1 MSTVTLVEAKTHLSH
16 ILDQV
21 EAGEEVV
28 ITRRGLPI
36 ARITP
41 VEKPKHAVKSLA
53 EFRSRMPRWRKS
65 SAELLREMRDE
76 GL

>member
-1 MSTVTLVEAKTHLSH
+1 MSTVTLAEAKAHLSH
-16 ILDQV
+16 LLDQV
-21 EAGEEVV
+21 EAGEEMV
-28 ITRRGLPI
+28 ITRRGQPV
-36 ARITP
+36 ARISP
-41 VEKPKHAVKSLA
+41 VEKPKHAIKSLV